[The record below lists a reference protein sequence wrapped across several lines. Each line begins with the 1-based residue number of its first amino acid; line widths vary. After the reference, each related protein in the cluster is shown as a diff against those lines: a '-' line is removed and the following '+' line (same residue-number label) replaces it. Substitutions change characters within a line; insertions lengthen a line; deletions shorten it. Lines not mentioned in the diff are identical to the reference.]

1 MRSSASPPRRRSRA
15 GRPARAS
22 PLAPPVGRASRVRA
36 LALLACL
43 AVASPRL
50 ASAAAKHPVAAA
62 ASPSWDINEPGLG
75 TWETCDTCERC
86 VLDALPG
93 GVDPPSPAPDAKGRV
108 HCAKCLG
115 CSVILSRMTPSQPM
129 LGKDV
134 KVFTGASGAAVMKG
148 VTSAK
153 GDVFV
158 KAWCGVGGGYRQT
171 PQNHPLPATCE
182 KDGEHLPEGDRQA
195 CPDRGGHFGWSE
207 CNFRFLNALDK
218 LAEDANLTA
227 ATPRTWTERVRS
239 FLPMNDGGD
248 GSRGVKVD
256 AKFQFYDV
264 AEGVSVEAF
273 YGDGVTERVLNLTRS
288 IPHEDVVRAAVF
300 DLLFSEQDRH
310 GQNVF
315 VSESGRLH
323 VLDNEGSFG
332 PINSMLIPGGQKFEV
347 YRIGYGAVCCGNL
360 PGGAEKNCPGKLA
373 EHSAPEVWLDYRCHA
388 RGRFVGTA
396 LPPGVEP
403 FLRRIANMDEAE
415 VMKHY
420 GMSHP
425 SHAEVLKRRVDDLL
439 DGGFERAMIAAYKRQ
454 RVGNGVDYGNDFF
467 YGLQPPCCA
476 AWDRKAGCAI
486 RVNQQSAAIVADMRE
501 EDREVWPGNDAG
513 REARALWPGPTE
525 APHLKRDKAP
535 PGGRT
540 ARGDLGGEEVEGGGK
555 GAKGASA
562 SGGRRALAEAR
573 GGA

>member
-1 MRSSASPPRRRSRA
+1 M
-15 GRPARAS
+15 
-22 PLAPPVGRASRVRA
+22 
-36 LALLACL
+36 
-43 AVASPRL
+43 
-50 ASAAAKHPVAAA
+50 
-62 ASPSWDINEPGLG
+62 
-75 TWETCDTCERC
+75 
-86 VLDALPG
+86 LDALPG

-248 GSRGVKVD
+248 GSRGFKVD

-486 RVNQQSAAIVADMRE
+486 RVNQQSAAIVGDMRE

-540 ARGDLGGEEVEGGGK
+540 ARGDVGGEEVEEGGGK